1 MTTLNT
7 WLPGNKFYDY
17 NDGVSNQLGYLQ
29 DPSGDNHLCESFIIP
44 NSNAGFGITFDMVN
58 PAFGITKPPKVSYAS
73 TSEMVFVLKDSEGWL
88 WSAPCPVQPNVLERG
103 WSWSQFGLHTE
114 QTNGGTPPTVP
125 GTGIIQA
132 FQFSGGEGVHGDS
145 DNIAQT
151 ISLSY
156 IAGRSPVGTTVGDI
170 RKVSLLNSNA
180 DAHTWRVGT
189 VSLVNGTRKEV
200 KYTGALP
207 FGLQKAGPRT
217 RLSVLPYRGPLIAG
231 YQSGTAWVQDA
242 NNEGLAG
249 MLDFMLEAQNQFTER
264 SPEGIVGPWM
274 HIYLQ
279 ALWDCEQNGEI
290 DTWVWDGPDGN
301 PAWDGWQ
308 YRAYDAMAR
317 TLAEAK
323 KNPVISVENMEKLT
337 LTVTRFGDWLYNWL
351 VANPTAMG
359 IPNDWRPPGW
369 TQGTPLPATS
379 YLEPK
384 FTFPSQHDIAL
395 ALKGVLFSALGG
407 YDENKT
413 HYMVRRLLTAL
424 IPLQHTDLTG
434 VDEMRGAF
442 TNNPEGF
449 EVYGFEQGE
458 ILEALALCIQHP
470 ELIPQADSMI

>member
-1 MTTLNT
+1 MTILNT
-7 WLPGNKFYDY
+7 WLPGNKFYGF
-17 NDGVSNQLGYLQ
+17 NDGVETVMEYKDGI
-29 DPSGDNHLCESFIIP
+29 LCQSFEIP
-44 NSNAGFGITFDMVN
+44 NSRSGFGTTFDMVS
-58 PAFGITKPPKVSYAS
+58 PAFTSTKPPKICYSS
-73 TSEMVFVLKDSEGWL
+73 TSDMVLVVKDSAGWL
-88 WSAPCPVQPNVLERG
+88 WVAPCPKQDTVKERG
-103 WSWSQFGLHTE
+103 WAWSRFVLHTE
-114 QTNGGTPPTVP
+114 QEN
-125 GTGIIQA
+125 TGNIPSEPAAGVIQA
-132 FQFSGGEGVHGDS
+132 YQFGGAEGVHGPSGDL
-145 DNIAQT
+145 AQT
-151 ISLSY
+151 ISIAYLS
-156 IAGRSPVGTTVGDI
+156 GRSPTKAISGSI
-170 RKVSLLNSNA
+170 RQVVLTNKS
-180 DAHTWRVGT
+180 DKAHTWKVGT
-189 VSLVNGTRKEV
+189 VELIKGTRDPV
-200 KYTGALP
+200 KYIGALP
-207 FGLQKAGPRT
+207 FGVQMNGPRN
-217 RLSVLPYRGPLIAG
+217 RLSVLPYRGPLVAG
-231 YQSGTAWVQDA
+231 YQSGTPWVGSG

-249 MLDFMLEAQNQFTER
+249 MLDFMLEAQEQFTFR
-264 SPEGIVGPWM
+264 SPDQLVGPWM

-317 TLAEAK
+317 TLAEVK

-351 VANPTAMG
+351 VANPTIMG

-369 TQGTPLPATS
+369 TQGTPLPATN

-407 YDENKT
+407 YDENKAR
-413 HYMVRRLLTAL
+413 YMIHRLLTAL

-442 TNNPEGF
+442 TTNPEGF

-458 ILEALALCIQHP
+458 ILEALALCVQHP
-470 ELIPQADSMI
+470 ELLSQAN